1 MDDGAVS
8 HRSLGLLLSEAVD
21 REYGTLFDAVA
32 TQSGVRL
39 RRWTAP
45 RGPAELASIDLAFFS
60 RELYEGSTLRQPG
73 PLSDAFFRMADAAPN
88 LKWLHV
94 CSSGLDLPQYA
105 AALARGV
112 RLTGSSGS
120 TAVPIAHN
128 VLAAVLAQSRGFGH
142 WLAAQRERAW
152 RPLTGAARPREI
164 AGQRA
169 VVVGAGPIGS
179 EIGRL
184 LAGVGFHTIA
194 VRRTVLPTPHFAE
207 TVPLAALDT
216 VLPACDWLILALPLT
231 DKTYGLIDARRLSL
245 LPPRARLANVARGE
259 LVDEVALVEALHGG
273 RLAGAYLDAFATEPL
288 PACSP
293 LWSQPDV
300 WITPHNSSASQGHE
314 RRVVDRFLA
323 ELKTWLGEH
332 A

>member
-1 MDDGAVS
+1 
-8 HRSLGLLLSEAVD
+8 
-21 REYGTLFDAVA
+21 
-32 TQSGVRL
+32 
-39 RRWTAP
+39 
-45 RGPAELASIDLAFFS
+45 
-60 RELYEGSTLRQPG
+60 
-73 PLSDAFFRMADAAPN
+73 
-88 LKWLHV
+88 V

-142 WLAAQRERAW
+142 WLAAQRARTW

-169 VVVGAGPIGS
+169 VVVGAGPIGR
-179 EIGRL
+179 EVGRQL
-184 LAGVGFHTIA
+184 SGVGFHTIA
-194 VRRTVLPTPHFAE
+194 VRRTVQPTPHFAE
-207 TVPLAALDT
+207 TVALTALDS
-216 VLPACDWLILALPLT
+216 VLPACDWLILALPLAEET
-231 DKTYGLIDARRLSL
+231 RGLIDARRLAL
-245 LPPRARLANVARGE
+245 LPPAARLANVARGE
-259 LVDEVALVEALHGG
+259 LVDEAALTAALLGG

-288 PACSP
+288 PADSP
-293 LWSQPDV
+293 LWSHPEV

-323 ELKTWLGEH
+323 ELEAWLGQRR
-332 A
+332 